1 MNIYEKIQQVRV
13 ELQNLG
19 LNKSG
24 KNKFAGYTYFEL
36 SDFLPA
42 INQLCKD
49 HKLMTHIS
57 FTREEA
63 TLTIINA
70 EAPDEKVIYTSPMY
84 EAVLKGA
91 HPIQNAGA
99 VITYQR
105 RYLMM
110 LAFEIVECDALDS
123 TQGKGVPR
131 ETIKP
136 DSSQNKNVPRET
148 IKGDVSSKQLQ
159 EMYSL
164 GKQAGYDHEAVDG
177 MIFKK
182 FKLKP
187 EELGKAHYEVV
198 MEGFRKV
205 LNK

>member
-1 MNIYEKIQQVRV
+1 MNVYEKIQQVRV

-63 TLTIINA
+63 TLTIVNA

-123 TQGKGVPR
+123 TQGK
-131 ETIKP
+131 
-136 DSSQNKNVPRET
+136 NVPRET

-164 GKQAGYDHEAVDG
+164 GKQAGYDQEAVDG

-187 EELGKAHYEVV
+187 TELGKAHYEVV

>member
-1 MNIYEKIQQVRV
+1 MNVYEKIQQVRV

-63 TLTIINA
+63 TLTIVNA

-123 TQGKGVPR
+123 TQGK
-131 ETIKP
+131 
-136 DSSQNKNVPRET
+136 NVSRET

-164 GKQAGYDHEAVDG
+164 GKQAGYDQEAVDG

-198 MEGFRKV
+198 MEGFKKV

>member
-1 MNIYEKIQQVRV
+1 MNIYEKIQLVRV

-36 SDFLPA
+36 SDFLPT

-57 FTREEA
+57 FTREDA

-70 EAPDEKVIYTSPMY
+70 EAPDEKVTYTSPMY

-123 TQGKGVPR
+123 TQGKNVPR
-131 ETIKP
+131 ET
-136 DSSQNKNVPRET
+136 T

-164 GKQAGYDHEAVDG
+164 GEQAGYDQQTVDG

-198 MEGFRKV
+198 MEGFKKV

>member
-1 MNIYEKIQQVRV
+1 MNVYEKIQQVRV

-123 TQGKGVPR
+123 TQGK
-131 ETIKP
+131 
-136 DSSQNKNVPRET
+136 SAPRET

>member
-1 MNIYEKIQQVRV
+1 MNVYEKIQQVRV

-36 SDFLPA
+36 SDFLPS

-63 TLTIINA
+63 TLTIVNA

-123 TQGKGVPR
+123 TQR
-131 ETIKP
+131 
-136 DSSQNKNVPRET
+136 

-187 EELGKAHYEVV
+187 EELGKAHYEVII
-198 MEGFRKV
+198 EGFKKV

>member
-1 MNIYEKIQQVRV
+1 MNVYEKIQQVRV

-63 TLTIINA
+63 TLTIVNA
-70 EAPDEKVIYTSPMY
+70 EAPEEKVIYTSPMY

-123 TQGKGVPR
+123 TQGK
-131 ETIKP
+131 
-136 DSSQNKNVPRET
+136 NVPRET

-164 GKQAGYDHEAVDG
+164 GKQAGYDQEAVDG
-177 MIFKK
+177 MIYKK

>member
-1 MNIYEKIQQVRV
+1 MKSVEIGGYKMNVYEKIQQVRV

-36 SDFLPA
+36 SDFLPT

-57 FTREEA
+57 FTRDEA

-70 EAPDEKVIYTSPMY
+70 EVPEEKVIYTSPMY

-123 TQGKGVPR
+123 TQGKNVPR
-131 ETIKP
+131 ET
-136 DSSQNKNVPRET
+136 T

-164 GKQAGYDHEAVDG
+164 GEKAGYDQEAVDG

>member
-1 MNIYEKIQQVRV
+1 MNVYEKIQQVRV

-63 TLTIINA
+63 TLTIVNA

-123 TQGKGVPR
+123 TQGK
-131 ETIKP
+131 
-136 DSSQNKNVPRET
+136 SVPRET

-164 GKQAGYDHEAVDG
+164 GKQAGYDQEAVDG

-187 EELGKAHYEVV
+187 EELGKAHYEVII
-198 MEGFRKV
+198 EGFKKV

>member
-1 MNIYEKIQQVRV
+1 MNVYEKIQQVRV

-70 EAPDEKVIYTSPMY
+70 EAPEEKVIYTSPMY

-123 TQGKGVPR
+123 TQGK
-131 ETIKP
+131 
-136 DSSQNKNVPRET
+136 NVPRET

-164 GKQAGYDHEAVDG
+164 GEKAGYDKEAVDG

>member
-1 MNIYEKIQQVRV
+1 MNVYEKIQQVRV

-123 TQGKGVPR
+123 TQGK
-131 ETIKP
+131 
-136 DSSQNKNVPRET
+136 NVPHGT

-164 GKQAGYDHEAVDG
+164 GKQAGYDQEAVDG

>member
-1 MNIYEKIQQVRV
+1 MNVYEKIQQVRV

-123 TQGKGVPR
+123 TQGK
-131 ETIKP
+131 
-136 DSSQNKNVPRET
+136 SVPRET

-164 GKQAGYDHEAVDG
+164 GKKAGYDQEAVDG

>member
-1 MNIYEKIQQVRV
+1 MNVYEKIQQVRV

-63 TLTIINA
+63 TLTIVNA

-123 TQGKGVPR
+123 TQGK
-131 ETIKP
+131 
-136 DSSQNKNVPRET
+136 NVPRET

-164 GKQAGYDHEAVDG
+164 GKQAGYDQEAVDG
-177 MIFKK
+177 MIYKK

>member
-1 MNIYEKIQQVRV
+1 MNVYEKIQQVRV

-123 TQGKGVPR
+123 TQGK
-131 ETIKP
+131 
-136 DSSQNKNVPRET
+136 NVPRET

-164 GKQAGYDHEAVDG
+164 GKQAGYDQEAVDG

>member
-1 MNIYEKIQQVRV
+1 MNVYEKIQQVRV

-63 TLTIINA
+63 TLTIVNA

-123 TQGKGVPR
+123 TQGK
-131 ETIKP
+131 
-136 DSSQNKNVPRET
+136 SVPRET

-164 GKQAGYDHEAVDG
+164 GKQAGYDKEAVDG

>member
-1 MNIYEKIQQVRV
+1 MNVYEKIQQVRV

-36 SDFLPA
+36 SDFLPT

-70 EAPDEKVIYTSPMY
+70 EAPEEKVIYTSPMY

-110 LAFEIVECDALDS
+110 LAFEIVECDVLDS
-123 TQGKGVPR
+123 TQGKNVPR
-131 ETIKP
+131 ET
-136 DSSQNKNVPRET
+136 T

-164 GKQAGYDHEAVDG
+164 GKQAGYDQEAVDA
-177 MIFKK
+177 MVFKK

-187 EELGKAHYEVV
+187 NELGKAHYEVV
-198 MEGFRKV
+198 MEGFKKV

>member
-1 MNIYEKIQQVRV
+1 MESVEIGGYKMNVYEKIQQVRV

-123 TQGKGVPR
+123 TQGK
-131 ETIKP
+131 
-136 DSSQNKNVPRET
+136 NVPRET

-164 GKQAGYDHEAVDG
+164 GKQAGYDQEAVDG

-205 LNK
+205 LNR

>member
-1 MNIYEKIQQVRV
+1 MNVYEKIQQVRV

-63 TLTIINA
+63 TLTIVNA

-123 TQGKGVPR
+123 TQG
-131 ETIKP
+131 
-136 DSSQNKNVPRET
+136 KNVPRET

>member
-1 MNIYEKIQQVRV
+1 MNVYEKIQQVRV

-123 TQGKGVPR
+123 TQGK
-131 ETIKP
+131 
-136 DSSQNKNVPRET
+136 NVPRET

-164 GKQAGYDHEAVDG
+164 GKQAGYDQEAVDG

-205 LNK
+205 LNR

>member
-1 MNIYEKIQQVRV
+1 MNVYEKIQQVRV

-42 INQLCKD
+42 INQLCKN

-91 HPIQNAGA
+91 HPFQNAGA

-123 TQGKGVPR
+123 TQGK
-131 ETIKP
+131 
-136 DSSQNKNVPRET
+136 NVPHGT

-164 GKQAGYDHEAVDG
+164 GKQAGYDQEAVDG

>member
-1 MNIYEKIQQVRV
+1 MNVYEKIQQVRV

-24 KNKFAGYTYFEL
+24 KNNFAGYTYFEL

-42 INQLCKD
+42 INQLCKN
-49 HKLMTHIS
+49 HKLMTHTS

-84 EAVLKGA
+84 EAALKGA

-123 TQGKGVPR
+123 TQGK
-131 ETIKP
+131 
-136 DSSQNKNVPRET
+136 NVSRET
-148 IKGDVSSKQLQ
+148 IKGDVSSKQIQ

-164 GKQAGYDHEAVDG
+164 GKQAGYDQGAVDG

-182 FKLKP
+182 FKLRP

>member
-57 FTREEA
+57 FTKEEA

-70 EAPDEKVIYTSPMY
+70 EAPEEKVTYTSPMY

-123 TQGKGVPR
+123 TQGKNAPR
-131 ETIKP
+131 EA
-136 DSSQNKNVPRET
+136 NVSRET
-148 IKGDVSSKQLQ
+148 IKGDVSPKQLQ

-164 GKQAGYDHEAVDG
+164 GEKAGYDQQAVDG

>member
-1 MNIYEKIQQVRV
+1 MNVYEKIQQVRV

-36 SDFLPA
+36 SDFLPT
-42 INQLCKD
+42 INQLCKN

-57 FTREEA
+57 FTRDEA

-70 EAPDEKVIYTSPMY
+70 EAPEEKVIYTSPMY

-123 TQGKGVPR
+123 TQGKNVPR
-131 ETIKP
+131 ET
-136 DSSQNKNVPRET
+136 T

-164 GKQAGYDHEAVDG
+164 GEKAGYDKEAVDG

>member
-1 MNIYEKIQQVRV
+1 MNVYEKIQQVRV

-42 INQLCKD
+42 VNQLCKD

-110 LAFEIVECDALDS
+110 IAFEIVECDALDS
-123 TQGKGVPR
+123 TQGK
-131 ETIKP
+131 
-136 DSSQNKNVPRET
+136 NVSRET

>member
-70 EAPDEKVIYTSPMY
+70 EAPDEKVTYTSPMY

-123 TQGKGVPR
+123 TQGK
-131 ETIKP
+131 
-136 DSSQNKNVPRET
+136 NVPRET
-148 IKGDVSSKQLQ
+148 IKGDISSKQLK

-164 GKQAGYDHEAVDG
+164 GEQAGYDQQAVDG

-182 FKLKP
+182 FKLGP

-198 MEGFRKV
+198 MEGFKKV

>member
-1 MNIYEKIQQVRV
+1 MESVEIGGYKMNVYEKIQQVRV

-63 TLTIINA
+63 TLTIVNA

-123 TQGKGVPR
+123 TQGK
-131 ETIKP
+131 
-136 DSSQNKNVPRET
+136 NVSRET

-164 GKQAGYDHEAVDG
+164 GKQAGYDQEAVDG

-198 MEGFRKV
+198 MEGFKKV

>member
-1 MNIYEKIQQVRV
+1 MNVYEKIQQVRV

-42 INQLCKD
+42 VNQLCKD

-123 TQGKGVPR
+123 TQGK
-131 ETIKP
+131 
-136 DSSQNKNVPRET
+136 NVPRET

>member
-63 TLTIINA
+63 TLTIVNA

-123 TQGKGVPR
+123 TQGK
-131 ETIKP
+131 
-136 DSSQNKNVPRET
+136 NVSRET

-164 GKQAGYDHEAVDG
+164 GKQAGYDQEAVDG

>member
-1 MNIYEKIQQVRV
+1 MNIYEKIQHVRV

-70 EAPDEKVIYTSPMY
+70 EAPDEKVTYTSPMY

-123 TQGKGVPR
+123 TQGKS
-131 ETIKP
+131 TQ
-136 DSSQNKNVPRET
+136 DKNVSRET
-148 IKGDVSSKQLQ
+148 IKGDMSPKQLK

-164 GKQAGYDHEAVDG
+164 GEKAGYDQQAVDG

-198 MEGFRKV
+198 MEGFKKV

>member
-1 MNIYEKIQQVRV
+1 MKSVEIGGYKMNVYEKIQQVRV

-70 EAPDEKVIYTSPMY
+70 EAPEEKVIYTSPMY

-123 TQGKGVPR
+123 TQGK
-131 ETIKP
+131 
-136 DSSQNKNVPRET
+136 NVPRET

-164 GKQAGYDHEAVDG
+164 GEKAGYDKEAVDG

>member
-1 MNIYEKIQQVRV
+1 MESVEIGGYKMNVYEKIQQVRV

-63 TLTIINA
+63 TLTIVNA

-123 TQGKGVPR
+123 TQGK
-131 ETIKP
+131 
-136 DSSQNKNVPRET
+136 NVPRET

-164 GKQAGYDHEAVDG
+164 GKQAGYDQEAVDG
-177 MIFKK
+177 MIYKK

>member
-57 FTREEA
+57 FTKEEA

-70 EAPDEKVIYTSPMY
+70 EAPDEKVTYTSPMY

-123 TQGKGVPR
+123 TQGK
-131 ETIKP
+131 
-136 DSSQNKNVPRET
+136 NVSRET
-148 IKGDVSSKQLQ
+148 IKGDVSPKQLQ

-164 GKQAGYDHEAVDG
+164 GEKAGYDQQAVDG

-187 EELGKAHYEVV
+187 EELGKAHYEVI

>member
-1 MNIYEKIQQVRV
+1 MKSVEIGGYKMNVYEKIQQVRV
-13 ELQNLG
+13 DLQNLG

-36 SDFLPA
+36 SDFLPS

-110 LAFEIVECDALDS
+110 IAFEIVECDALDS
-123 TQGKGVPR
+123 TQGK
-131 ETIKP
+131 
-136 DSSQNKNVPRET
+136 NVSRET

-187 EELGKAHYEVV
+187 EELGKAHYEVD
-198 MEGFRKV
+198 RKSV
-205 LNK
+205 V

>member
-1 MNIYEKIQQVRV
+1 MNIYEKIQLVRV

-36 SDFLPA
+36 SDFLPT

-57 FTREEA
+57 FTREDA

-70 EAPDEKVIYTSPMY
+70 EAPDEKVTYTSPMY

-123 TQGKGVPR
+123 TQGK
-131 ETIKP
+131 
-136 DSSQNKNVPRET
+136 NVPRET

-164 GKQAGYDHEAVDG
+164 GEKAGYDKEAVDG

-198 MEGFRKV
+198 MEGFKKV

>member
-1 MNIYEKIQQVRV
+1 MNVYEKIQQVRV

-123 TQGKGVPR
+123 TQGK
-131 ETIKP
+131 
-136 DSSQNKNVPRET
+136 SVPRET

-164 GKQAGYDHEAVDG
+164 GKQAGYDQEAVDG

>member
-1 MNIYEKIQQVRV
+1 MNVYEKIQQVRV
-13 ELQNLG
+13 DLQNLG

-36 SDFLPA
+36 SDFLPS

-110 LAFEIVECDALDS
+110 IAFEIVECDALDS
-123 TQGKGVPR
+123 TQGK
-131 ETIKP
+131 
-136 DSSQNKNVPRET
+136 NVSRET

-198 MEGFRKV
+198 MEGFKKV

>member
-1 MNIYEKIQQVRV
+1 MKSVEIGGYRMNVYEKIQQVRV

-36 SDFLPA
+36 SDFLPT

-57 FTREEA
+57 FTRDEA

-70 EAPDEKVIYTSPMY
+70 EAPEEKVIYTSPMY

-123 TQGKGVPR
+123 TQGKNVSR
-131 ETIKP
+131 ET
-136 DSSQNKNVPRET
+136 T
-148 IKGDVSSKQLQ
+148 IKGDASSKQLQ

-164 GKQAGYDHEAVDG
+164 GEKAGYDQEAVDG

>member
-1 MNIYEKIQQVRV
+1 MNVYEKIQQVRV

-63 TLTIINA
+63 TLTIVNA

-123 TQGKGVPR
+123 TQGK
-131 ETIKP
+131 
-136 DSSQNKNVPRET
+136 NVSRET

-159 EMYSL
+159 EMYNL

-198 MEGFRKV
+198 MEGFKKV

>member
-1 MNIYEKIQQVRV
+1 MKSVEIGGYKMNVYEKIQQVRV

-123 TQGKGVPR
+123 TQGK
-131 ETIKP
+131 
-136 DSSQNKNVPRET
+136 SVPRET

-164 GKQAGYDHEAVDG
+164 GKQAGYDQEAVDG

-187 EELGKAHYEVV
+187 NELGKAHYEVV
-198 MEGFRKV
+198 MEGFRKI

>member
-1 MNIYEKIQQVRV
+1 MNIYEKIQLVRV

-36 SDFLPA
+36 SDFLPT

-57 FTREEA
+57 FTREDA

-70 EAPDEKVIYTSPMY
+70 EAPDEKVTYTSPMY

-123 TQGKGVPR
+123 TQGKNVPR
-131 ETIKP
+131 ET
-136 DSSQNKNVPRET
+136 T

-164 GKQAGYDHEAVDG
+164 GEQAGYDQQAVDG

-198 MEGFRKV
+198 MEGFKKV

>member
-1 MNIYEKIQQVRV
+1 MNIYEKIQLVRV

-36 SDFLPA
+36 SDFLPT

-57 FTREEA
+57 FTREDA

-70 EAPDEKVIYTSPMY
+70 EAPDEKVTYTSPMY

-123 TQGKGVPR
+123 TQGKNVPR
-131 ETIKP
+131 ET
-136 DSSQNKNVPRET
+136 T

-164 GKQAGYDHEAVDG
+164 GEQAGYDQQAVDG

-187 EELGKAHYEVV
+187 EELGKAHYAVI
-198 MEGFRKV
+198 MEGFKKV